1 MKHEP
6 ELTHEQL
13 QLAFRHLRRPGWP
26 TLLED
31 VMADPLRAPLV
42 RGLAR
47 QMARSV
53 WGSRDTRHALAQ
65 PMPPMPATPT
75 PRKSAAKPRPTQMRL
90 PHLTFDPRRAAA
102 NDKDDR
108 NA

>member
-1 MKHEP
+1 MKSEP
-6 ELTHEQL
+6 ELTQEQL

-31 VMADPLRAPLV
+31 VMVDPLRAPLV

-53 WGSRDTRHALAQ
+53 WGSRDTRYALAQ

-75 PRKSAAKPRPTQMRL
+75 PRKSAATKRPAAMRL
-90 PHLTFDPRRAAA
+90 PQLNFDPRRAAA
-102 NDKDDR
+102 NDKDDC